1 MEKDKLRELIKQTIF
16 EYLDEMSTSGGV
28 GGYLGKKAFKPQP
41 LEEKSS
47 YLTPKAYKK
56 PNKKDSNSPTGFEEM
71 PQSGKMYLK
80 LGFKQIKKS
89 DRLNSKDL
97 WAGEHL
103 TEARYSTFKKE
114 VKTRTPQQQL
124 HEGVKAIQ
132 RKLDEINRIVE
143 FTTRMKAELKENDEG
158 VIYLERTLKSLNK
171 INERIQEINTKISNL
186 TE

>member
-1 MEKDKLRELIKQTIF
+1 MEKNKLKELVKQVIS
-16 EYLDEMSTSGGV
+16 EYLDEMSTSAGV
-28 GGYLGKKAFKPQP
+28 GGYLTKYAFKSKKVD
-41 LEEKSS
+41 EGIAYSTKDSFNKSS
-47 YLTPKAYKK
+47 KK
-56 PNKKDSNSPTGFEEM
+56 ELNTPTGFEKM
-71 PQSGKMYLK
+71 SKSGKVYFK
-80 LGFKQIKKS
+80 LGYKLIKPS

-132 RKLDEINRIVE
+132 RRLDEINRLVE
-143 FTTRMKAELKENDEG
+143 FTARMKAELKENDEG
-158 VIYLERTLKSLNK
+158 VMYLERTRKSLNR
-171 INERIQEINTKISNL
+171 INEKIQEINTKINNL